1 MSKKQINQSDIA
13 SNVSRITG
21 LTKKDILK
29 VLKAENEVIQA
40 AVAQGYDIKNHKLY
54 RIELEE
60 REERKGYDGI
70 NNKYYILPDR
80 QVLKIKSLSMLDSA
94 LEELNKES

>member
-1 MSKKQINQSDIA
+1 MDKKQINQEDIA

-21 LTKKDILK
+21 FTKKDVLK

-54 RIELEE
+54 RIELED
-60 REERKGYDGI
+60 REERQGYDGI
-70 NNKYYILPDR
+70 NDRYYTLPER
-80 QVLKIKSLSMLDSA
+80 KVLKLKSLSMLDSA
-94 LEELNKES
+94 VEELNKES